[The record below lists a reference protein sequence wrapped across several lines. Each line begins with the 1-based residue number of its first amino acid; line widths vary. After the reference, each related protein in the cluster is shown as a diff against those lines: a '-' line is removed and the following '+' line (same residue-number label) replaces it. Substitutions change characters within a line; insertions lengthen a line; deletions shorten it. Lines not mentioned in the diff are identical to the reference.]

1 MPRQL
6 TLADII
12 CNGLDKDYSV
22 EQAAIDLGALMTE
35 RELIKRRYVIKIARL
50 RELERIIPIQEQLAL
65 NRLRGDQLSAQLD
78 RLSIRVETSPS
89 RSFFERTEPWL

>member
-22 EQAAIDLGALMTE
+22 EQAAIDFGELMIE
-35 RELIKRRYVIKIARL
+35 RELIKRRYGTETARL
-50 RELERIIPIQEQLAL
+50 SELEKIIPIQEKLAL
-65 NRLRGDQLSAQLD
+65 GKLCGDQLFAQLD
-78 RLSIRVETSPS
+78 RLNIRVEKHD
-89 RSFFERTEPWL
+89 